1 MPVSFYLSE
10 GAHVTDSVQS
20 WTPDLFWR
28 FRRRKKILLHLP
40 GIKPKLFRR
49 PASSLVIY
57 TAYATPTA
65 RMLSINAFF
74 SQKYL

>member
-10 GAHVTDSVQS
+10 EAHVTDSIQS

-28 FRRRKKILLHLP
+28 FRRRKKLLLRLP
-40 GIKPKLFRR
+40 GIKPKLLRR

-57 TAYATPTA
+57 KAYATPA
-65 RMLSINAFF
+65 PRMLSINAYFLL
-74 SQKYL
+74 KYL